1 MSYRTGEKN
10 LTLTSTSGDGFKK
23 NGDGAHITKEDLQ
36 YVTDIK
42 LVGDTYDTELS
53 VDISGMY
60 VYVPLITSLTFDAE
74 GNAKID
80 LNKAEI
86 SGSAMYDY
94 NTHTVTSDGTKDSY
108 VEFVFDKTYDF
119 TNMISGSI
127 TYTGTD
133 LGNSLEFL
141 SSGHGGYYG
150 SKYNPTFADEIAKG
164 NYKAVTGIRFHL
176 NETAGA
182 MTFTDFSLTASKMTL
197 IDGKNIPIENLQ
209 NYDVAADGTV
219 TAGSPLTTNYGTE
232 TDLFFGDGNGE
243 MNNYVD
249 IEGYDEMRIYSEDA
263 LRVFLFT
270 EEPQAGTSSKK
281 GNTHSITTSAT
292 DDYFKYNADEKYYY
306 AKVDDIK
313 SNNNGQAKVITVK
326 SSGYGVKAI
335 VNRIVVYKADPDYDY
350 VLTGQ
355 YSSDVSLETLYSSD
369 ARSVDCTGLTG
380 NDVTVKSQNNNCI
393 VVAKK
398 AGVVTGTNNIAVDGT
413 ISNLVLEDGYSL
425 RVPPRLTATSATYT
439 RTMTTT
445 YGTVV
450 LPYEVTANDKVTFF
464 TISAMDQNS
473 ITLTETK
480 TLTAGTP
487 AIVKKL
493 SPEDNITL
501 AATDAT
507 LTPSISTSGD
517 AVTMYGSY
525 TQGTKVTDAD
535 AYYFYNDK
543 FYRRAQ
549 ETAEVTDPHFIC
561 NAFRAYF
568 IPAFGA
574 GGSAEPM
581 SLREQIGEPTAVEA
595 TAVDALN
602 SIQEVY
608 NTAGVRLPELQKG
621 VNIVRLADGKTIT
634 VTVNK

>member
-60 VYVPLITSLTFDAE
+60 VYVPLITSLTFDAN
-74 GNAKID
+74 GKATID

-86 SGSAMYDY
+86 SGSATYDY
-94 NTHTVTSDGTKDSY
+94 NTHTVTSDGTSGSY

-127 TYTGTD
+127 TYSGTD

-141 SSGHGGYYG
+141 GSGHGGYYG
-150 SKYNPTFADEIAKG
+150 SKYGPKFADEIAKG
-164 NYKAVTGIRFHL
+164 NYTAVTGIRFYL
-176 NETAGA
+176 NETAGE

-197 IDGKNIPIENLQ
+197 IDGKNIPIESLQ
-209 NYDVAADGTV
+209 NNIVAADGTV

-232 TDLFFGDGNGE
+232 TDTFFGDGSGL
-243 MNNYVD
+243 MDNYVD
-249 IEGYDEMRIYSEDA
+249 IDGYDEMRIYSEA
-263 LRVFLFT
+263 SLRVFLFT
-270 EEPQAGTSSKK
+270 EEPQEGTSSKN
-281 GNTHSITTSAT
+281 GNLHSINTSAT
-292 DDYFKYNADEKYYY
+292 NDYFKYNADEKYYY

-313 SNNNGQAKVITVK
+313 SNNNGQAKVISVK
-326 SSGYGVKAI
+326 SSSSGVKAV
-335 VNRIVVYKADPDYDY
+335 VNKIVVYKADPDYDY

-355 YSSDVSLETLYSSD
+355 YSSAVSLETLYNSD

-380 NDVTVKSQNNNCI
+380 NDVTVKSQNKNCI

-398 AGVVTGTNNIAVDGT
+398 AGVVNGANNIAVDGT

-450 LPYEVTANDKVTFF
+450 LPYDVTANDKVTFF

-473 ITLTETK
+473 ITLEETT

-493 SPEDNITL
+493 SAEDNITL
-501 AATDAT
+501 AATNAD
-507 LTPSISTSGD
+507 LTPDISNSGD

-525 TQGTKVTDAD
+525 TQGTKVTDD
-535 AYYFYNDK
+535 NAYYIYNNK

-549 ETAEVTDPHFIC
+549 QTAEVTDPHFIC

-568 IPAFGA
+568 VPGLGE
-574 GGSAEPM
+574 GGCSDTF
-581 SLREQIGEPTAVEA
+581 SLRELPAEPTAVEA

>member
-10 LTLTSTSGDGFKK
+10 LTLTATSGDGFTKI
-23 NGDGAHITKEDLQ
+23 GSGEYITKEDLQ
-36 YVTDIK
+36 NVTDIK
-42 LVGDTYDTELS
+42 LVGDTYGTELS

-74 GNAKID
+74 GNATID

-86 SGSAMYDY
+86 GGTATYDY
-94 NTHTVTSDGTKDSY
+94 NTHTITSDGTKGSY
-108 VEFVFDKTYDF
+108 VEFVFDKPYDF
-119 TNMISGSI
+119 TNMLSGSI
-127 TYTGTD
+127 KYTGTD

-141 SSGHGGYYG
+141 GSGHGGYYS
-150 SKYNPTFADEIAKG
+150 SKTNPTFADEIAKG
-164 NYKAVTGIRFHL
+164 NYTAVTGIRFHL

-182 MTFTDFSLTASKMTL
+182 MTFTDFSLTASKMIL
-197 IDGKNIPIENLQ
+197 VAGKIIPIESLQ
-209 NYDVAADGTV
+209 NYVVAADGTV

-232 TDLFFGDGNGE
+232 TDTFFGDGSGL
-243 MNNYVD
+243 MDNYVD
-249 IEGYDEMRIYSEDA
+249 IDGYDEMRIYSEA
-263 LRVFLFT
+263 SLRVFLFT
-270 EEPQAGTSSKK
+270 EEPQEGTSSKN
-281 GNTHSITTSAT
+281 GNLHSINTSAT
-292 DDYFKYNADEKYYY
+292 NDYFKYNVEEKYYY

-313 SNNNGQAKVITVK
+313 SNNNGQAKVISVK
-326 SSGYGVKAI
+326 SSSSGVKAV
-335 VNRIVVYKADPDYDY
+335 VNRIVVYKAESDCDYD
-350 VLTGQ
+350 LSGQ
-355 YSSDVSLETLYSSD
+355 YSSEVPLETLYSSD

-380 NDVTVKSQNNNCI
+380 NDVTVKSQNKNCI

-398 AGVVTGTNNIAVDGT
+398 AGVVNGANNIAVDGT

-425 RVPPRLTATSATYT
+425 RVPPRLTATNATYT

-450 LPYEVTANDKVTFF
+450 LPYDVTANDKVTFF
-464 TISAMDQNS
+464 TISAMGQNS

-493 SPEDNITL
+493 SAEDNITL
-501 AATDAT
+501 AATNAD
-507 LTPSISTSGD
+507 LTPDISNSGD

-549 ETAEVTDPHFIC
+549 ETAEVTDPYFIC

-574 GGSAEPM
+574 GGSAEKM

-621 VNIVRLADGKTIT
+621 VNIVRLANGKTIT